1 MIDYVA
7 ASARKEQHSLVTPR
21 LLALIALQLLMG
33 TAHACRFAQDAQP
46 AQWYE
51 WANSLFSADVTSV
64 EPDAGKS
71 ADVIGLRVVE
81 TFKGPAGAAAAT
93 LRVPSRMWSSCRL
106 QRPAVGARVLVAL
119 NPNSDTLLVP
129 LTPDYS
135 ELLRRDH
142 GYQPQPQHQPQ
153 QQPHPAP
160 SPAAEKP
167 FSY

>member
-1 MIDYVA
+1 M
-7 ASARKEQHSLVTPR
+7 TPR
-21 LLALIALQLLMG
+21 LLALVALQLLMG

-64 EPDAGKS
+64 EADAGES
-71 ADVIGLRVVE
+71 ADVISLRVVE

-93 LRVPSRMWSSCRL
+93 LRVPSRMWRSCRL
-106 QRPAVGARVLVAL
+106 ERPAVGARVLVAL

-129 LTPDYS
+129 LTPGYS
-135 ELLRRDH
+135 ELLRRDR
-142 GYQPQPQHQPQ
+142 GYQPPRESQPPPQ
-153 QQPHPAP
+153 PAP

>member
-1 MIDYVA
+1 M
-7 ASARKEQHSLVTPR
+7 TPR
-21 LLALIALQLLMG
+21 LLALVALALLTG

-51 WANSLFSADVTSV
+51 WANTLFSADVTSV
-64 EPDAGKS
+64 EADAGKS
-71 ADVIGLRVVE
+71 ADVISLHVVE

-106 QRPAVGARVLVAL
+106 ERPAAGARVLVAL

-129 LTPDYS
+129 LTPGYS
-135 ELLRRDH
+135 ELLRRH
-142 GYQPQPQHQPQ
+142 PGYQPQPHQSQ
-153 QQPHPAP
+153 QQPQPAP
-160 SPAAEKP
+160 SPAADKP

>member
-1 MIDYVA
+1 
-7 ASARKEQHSLVTPR
+7 

-51 WANSLFSADVTSV
+51 WADSLFSAEVTTV
-64 EPDAGKS
+64 DADAGKS
-71 ADVIGLRVVE
+71 ADVISLRVVE

-93 LRVPSRMWSSCRL
+93 VRIPSRMWSSCRL
-106 QRPAVGARVLVAL
+106 ERPAVGVRVLVAL

-129 LTPDYS
+129 LKPGYS
-135 ELLRRDH
+135 ELLRRH
-142 GYQPQPQHQPQ
+142 PGYQPPQ
-153 QQPHPAP
+153 QQPKQVQPQPPSPTPAP
-160 SPAAEKP
+160 PAKKP

>member
-1 MIDYVA
+1 M
-7 ASARKEQHSLVTPR
+7 TPR
-21 LLALIALQLLMG
+21 LLALVALQLLMG

-51 WANSLFSADVTSV
+51 WANTLFSADVTSV
-64 EPDAGKS
+64 EADAGKS
-71 ADVIGLRVVE
+71 EDVISLHVVE
-81 TFKGPAGAAAAT
+81 TFKGPAGADAAT
-93 LRVPSRMWSSCRL
+93 LRVPRRMWSSCRL
-106 QRPAVGARVLVAL
+106 ERPAVGARVLVAL

-129 LTPDYS
+129 LTPAYG
-135 ELLRRDH
+135 ELLRRDR
-142 GYQPQPQHQPQ
+142 GYQPQPHQS